1 MRRPAADTASLR
13 PQELEAVYAIS
24 KVVSEA
30 ENIDAAMDEIT
41 GLTRS
46 VFIFDSAVLYRL
58 QEGPEPLEP
67 LFARVVGRGRSAPA
81 DLVWGEVAAK
91 RVLETGETFVR
102 EPTVPRGTDR
112 LDQHYYLALPMVV
125 AGKTTGAL
133 VFIRFG
139 GPAYT
144 GEQVNL
150 AAFIATHVSQL
161 FERQLLVERVANLEA
176 ERRLARLQD
185 EFIAMVSHELLTPL
199 GFIKGYTTTLL
210 RRDTHWDA
218 ATLREFLAIIDEESD
233 RLSELIENLLD
244 SSRLQSGTLHMEPKR
259 ANLSDLVGDLVDR
272 ARTRYNTLKVSS
284 HMGDAD
290 LTVRVDAKRFAQVI
304 DNLIANAVKYAPN
317 SELRMQAGR
326 EGDDV
331 VLRVSDDG
339 PGIPE
344 EHLPHLFKRFYRVPE
359 RAAGVRGTGLG
370 LFICEQILQAHGGTI
385 MAESQ
390 VGAGTTFLI
399 RLPHAPPQ
407 EEKGKDA
414 DG

>member
-13 PQELEAVYAIS
+13 PNELEAVYAIS

-41 GLTRS
+41 GLTRA
-46 VFIFDSAVLYRL
+46 VFIFDSAVLYRR
-58 QEGPEPLEP
+58 QTGPEPLEP
-67 LFARVVGRGRSAPA
+67 LFARVVGRGRSAPT
-81 DLVWGEVAAK
+81 DLVWGEVAAN

-102 EPTVPRGTDR
+102 EPSVRRGTDR
-112 LDQHYYLALPMVV
+112 LDQHFYLALPMV
-125 AGKTTGAL
+125 AGGKTNGVL

-210 RRDTHWDA
+210 RRDTAWDEN
-218 ATLREFLAIIDEESD
+218 TLREFLNIIDEETD

-244 SSRLQSGTLHMEPKR
+244 SSRLQSGTLHIELKPV
-259 ANLSDLVGDLVDR
+259 ALGDLLGDILNR
-272 ARTRYNTLKVSS
+272 TQTRYNTLRISS
-284 HMGDAD
+284 ESPEAD
-290 LTVRVDAKRFAQVI
+290 LYVRVDAKRFSQVF
-304 DNLIANAVKYAPN
+304 DNLVANAVKYAPN
-317 SELRMQAGR
+317 SELRIRAGKQGGEAEVR
-326 EGDDV
+326 
-331 VLRVSDDG
+331 LSDDG

-370 LFICEQILQAHGGTI
+370 LFICEQLIQAHGGTI
-385 MAESQ
+385 GVESKP
-390 VGAGTTFLI
+390 GNGTTFII
-399 RLPHAPPQ
+399 RLPLADPA
-407 EEKGKDA
+407 EEKGA
-414 DG
+414 TPHA